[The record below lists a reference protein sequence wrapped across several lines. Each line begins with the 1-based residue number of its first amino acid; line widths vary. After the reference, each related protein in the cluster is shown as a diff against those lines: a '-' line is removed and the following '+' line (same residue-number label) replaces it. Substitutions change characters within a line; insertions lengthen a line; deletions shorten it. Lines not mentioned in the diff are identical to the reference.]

1 MKLEAKYLFPT
12 SSSGVNF
19 YIYQLHEGLGMSKIL
34 AHGIRMP
41 KNPQTREAFS
51 EFSQIFMELSGYK
64 VQLAN
69 PYGNFISGVANPEI
83 IYFELVAHC
92 CFHC

>member
-41 KNPQTREAFS
+41 KNPQTREDNFRIFS
-51 EFSQIFMELSGYK
+51 DFYGVK
-64 VQLAN
+64 RVQS
-69 PYGNFISGVANPEI
+69 PTCKSVWKFYQWRR
-83 IYFELVAHC
+83 
-92 CFHC
+92 